1 MKSAKLFLILLTAV
15 LFAGCHTYEYDYY
28 GGVKGTV
35 IDSQTNAP
43 ISDAYVLLMPGSQST
58 NSTIEGTFEFQELEE
73 GQYTISV
80 QKTGFQYNSVTINII
95 SGENIS
101 TTIRLMQLK

>member
-15 LFAGCHTYEYDYY
+15 LFAGCYTYEYDYY